1 MRSIVSISIRR
12 QHRRS
17 RVWAGAT
24 ATLAVVLLAGAA
36 CDRNSPAPPAQES
49 AAGNGGATLTTLR
62 TFDVDENDAVV
73 NVTPRLRV
81 DPRGG
86 FLVFDSR
93 ESQIRRYSSAGKLLW
108 FAGRRG
114 DGPGEFRDVAG
125 AARMPSGEIVA
136 VDRKGR
142 LTFFDGDGR
151 QVLRTTE
158 TEVGRVADLE
168 VVDDSTLLI
177 SGVRKGEDHGPRLH
191 VWNVA
196 ARTITTA
203 FFAPSAHQRNQ
214 VAAGAMGF
222 VMAALRGDT
231 IAATFGSSDTIYFFT
246 RDGRAAGR
254 VALNSRHFRRT
265 PDAGPDKAT
274 LTADRRTQAEW
285 LSSFDI
291 VADVDWLPDGGLL
304 IAYQSIEP
312 RAAMDRR
319 WHLLGQDRAGIRRFE
334 VQDVSSLVVGT
345 DPGSGMV
352 IFVPPDADAPN
363 RWAVARLPRTHPFRR
378 VADACIAQECPPNHR
393 RRQHASCS
401 RG

>member
-1 MRSIVSISIRR
+1 MRSIVSISIKR
-12 QHRRS
+12 QHRRAPA
-17 RVWAGAT
+17 WTGTT

-36 CDRNSPAPPAQES
+36 CDRNSPAPAARES
-49 AAGNGGATLTTLR
+49 LGGSGGATLTTLR
-62 TFDVDENDAVV
+62 TIEVEENDAVV

-86 FLVFDSR
+86 FLVFDER

-114 DGPGEFRDVAG
+114 DGPGEFRSLAG

-136 VDRKGR
+136 IDRKGR
-142 LTFFDGDGR
+142 LTFFDVHGR

-158 TEVGRVADLE
+158 TELARVTDLE

-177 SGVRKGEDHGPRLH
+177 SGVRDGADDGPRLH

-196 ARTITTA
+196 GDTITTM
-203 FFAPSAHQRNQ
+203 FFAPSAHQRNE

-222 VMAALRGDT
+222 VMAATRGDT
-231 IAATFGSSDTIYFFT
+231 VAATFGSSDTIYFFT
-246 RDGRAAGR
+246 RDGRDAGR
-254 VALNSRHFRRT
+254 VALNSRHFRPAPEAV
-265 PDAGPDKAT
+265 PDGTT
-274 LTADRRTQAEW
+274 LTDRRKQAEW
-285 LSSFDI
+285 LSRFDV

-319 WHLLGQDRAGIRRFE
+319 WHLLGQDRGGVRRFE
-334 VQDVSSLVVGT
+334 IQDVSSLVVGT
-345 DPGSGMV
+345 DPGSGTV

-363 RWAVARLPRTHPFRR
+363 RWAVARLPAHPP
-378 VADACIAQECPPNHR
+378 VP
-393 RRQHASCS
+393 AS
-401 RG
+401 R